1 MKSPRLTLLLLAAG
15 LGTAAWAENATL
27 TRASDLKAKPF
38 TDAATVT
45 RLQEQSQVT
54 IISNDGGWTRIR
66 TSSGQTGWVRLLYV
80 RPNRQDDTVVG
91 IGKSLGTLGN
101 VVRTGSTG
109 NTVTTG
115 AKGIS
120 KDDLE
125 HAAPNFQE
133 VKRMDQYK
141 VSTGEAERFA
151 RNNRLKAQEISYL
164 DSTDGQRN

>member
-1 MKSPRLTLLLLAAG
+1 MKPSRLTLLLLAAG
-15 LGTAAWAENATL
+15 LSSAAWAENATL

-45 RLQEQSQVT
+45 SLQEQSKVT
-54 IISNDGGWTRIR
+54 IISNDGGWTQIR

-80 RPNRQDDTVVG
+80 RPDRQGDSGAG

-109 NTVTTG
+109 NTATTG

-125 HAAPNFQE
+125 QAAPNFQE
-133 VKRMDQYK
+133 VKRMDQNK
-141 VSTGEAERFA
+141 VSSKDAERYA
-151 RNNRLKAQEISYL
+151 AANRLKAQDVSYL
-164 DSTDGQRN
+164 DAADGQRN